1 MQFSELWLREWAN
14 PALETQELV
23 DQITMAGLEVDA
35 IEAAAGEFS
44 GIVVAQILSFEQH
57 PDADKLNVCKVTDGS
72 EEFQIVCGAP
82 NVREGMKIPFAKIG
96 ALLPGDFKIKK
107 AKLRGVESFGM
118 LCAEEEMGI
127 ADKSD
132 GLWDLPAD
140 APLGV
145 CMREYLGLTRDGRD
159 DKIIDVDL
167 TPNRGD
173 CLSIAG
179 LSREVGVLNKVDVT
193 APVIETVAA
202 TIDDAIDVQL
212 QAPDACPRY
221 VGRIIKGINIKAAS
235 PLWMQEKLRRSGIRS
250 IDPVV
255 DVTNF
260 ILLELGQPMHAFDLA
275 KLDGG
280 IIVRK
285 AVQDETLVLL
295 DDQEIKLNS
304 DTLVIADNSKA
315 LAMAGVMGG
324 AESGVS
330 SGKEGAETTQDI
342 LLESAY
348 FNPIA
353 IAGKARNY
361 GLHTDSSHR
370 FERGVDFEL
379 QRTAIERAT
388 ALLLEIVGG
397 EAGPVVEK
405 ISEAELP
412 TCAEIVLVESHIEK
426 MLGLTIEAS
435 EVEEILIRLGMQLS
449 PHNDAKV
456 GNGWKVIAPS
466 YRFDMAIEADLIEE
480 LARIYGYNRLPVRTP
495 MAATPLLPVPENEL
509 AMKDVRRQLVGRG
522 YQEAITYSFVDPA
535 TQKLLDPDVAPL
547 ALANPI
553 SADLSVMR
561 TNLWAG
567 LVQTA
572 VHNIKR
578 QQPRVRL
585 FETGLSFVPQP
596 GKDPSNLDESLVQD
610 PKLAMLLTGTRTEQ
624 SWSEG
629 EQNVDFFDLKGD
641 FESLIARTGSQARY
655 TFVPAEHPALQP
667 GQTASIQ
674 LDGVAVG
681 WMGALH
687 PNLAKPL
694 GLKQAVYLL
703 EISLKAVRQ
712 VEVPAF
718 KPLSKFPGMSRDLAL
733 VVTDNTPVADVMS
746 LIREKAGDYLT
757 KLNLFDI
764 YQGKGIDPDRKSLAL
779 GLTWQH
785 PSRTLNEE
793 EVNEAVDNILAH
805 LADRI
810 DAQLRG

>member
-1 MQFSELWLREWAN
+1 MTFSLVARCAETGMFGIAISSSSPAVAARCAYTRADVGAVASQNITDPRLGVFALDSMQSGKSASEAIGAVRKQGQFIDYRQVLAIDAN
-14 PALETQELV
+14 GKTAIHSGQNSLGIWTDAAGTDVIAAGNLLANAEVPQAIV
-23 DQITMAGLEVDA
+23 DGFEQSTGHLGDRLIAAMRAGL
-35 IEAAAGEFS
+35 
-44 GIVVAQILSFEQH
+44 VA
-57 PDADKLNVCKVTDGS
+57 
-72 EEFQIVCGAP
+72 
-82 NVREGMKIPFAKIG
+82 
-96 ALLPGDFKIKK
+96 
-107 AKLRGVESFGM
+107 
-118 LCAEEEMGI
+118 
-127 ADKSD
+127 
-132 GLWDLPAD
+132 
-140 APLGV
+140 
-145 CMREYLGLTRDGRD
+145 
-159 DKIIDVDL
+159 
-167 TPNRGD
+167 
-173 CLSIAG
+173 
-179 LSREVGVLNKVDVT
+179 
-193 APVIETVAA
+193 
-202 TIDDAIDVQL
+202 
-212 QAPDACPRY
+212 
-221 VGRIIKGINIKAAS
+221 
-235 PLWMQEKLRRSGIRS
+235 
-250 IDPVV
+250 
-255 DVTNF
+255 
-260 ILLELGQPMHAFDLA
+260 
-275 KLDGG
+275 
-280 IIVRK
+280 
-285 AVQDETLVLL
+285 
-295 DDQEIKLNS
+295 
-304 DTLVIADNSKA
+304 
-315 LAMAGVMGG
+315 
-324 AESGVS
+324 
-330 SGKEGAETTQDI
+330 
-342 LLESAY
+342 
-348 FNPIA
+348 
-353 IAGKARNY
+353 
-361 GLHTDSSHR
+361 
-370 FERGVDFEL
+370 
-379 QRTAIERAT
+379 
-388 ALLLEIVGG
+388 GG

-435 EVEEILIRLGMQLS
+435 EVEEILVRLGMNVS
-449 PHNDAKV
+449 AFKDEK
-456 GNGWKVIAPS
+456 GNSGWKVIAPS

-522 YQEAITYSFVDPA
+522 YQEAVTYSFVDPA
-535 TQKLLDPDVAPL
+535 TQKLLDPEVAPL

-572 VHNIKR
+572 VYNIKR

-629 EQNVDFFDLKGD
+629 DENVDFFDLKGD

-655 TFVPAEHPALQP
+655 SFVPAEHPSLQP
-667 GQTASIQ
+667 GQTARIE

-681 WMGALH
+681 WIGALH
-687 PNLAKPL
+687 PSLSKPL

-718 KPLSKFPGMSRDLAL
+718 KPLSKFPEMRRDLAL
-733 VVTDNTPVADVMS
+733 VVTDVTPVADVMS

-793 EVNEAVDNILAH
+793 EVNEAVDNVLAH